1 MKIYDKELYG
11 TVEPGK
17 KALILYTSTTGFS
30 KMVVDRWEVELR
42 EYGFEVDVFRATNIK
57 DYPVI
62 RDYDLLVTGT
72 GIIGGVPERQ
82 LLAALGAGN
91 YTNVDILNKLG
102 GTGEAPQYGRGGA
115 PLKKAII
122 FATHSGSHRG
132 PSQVTGALGI
142 ERLIV
147 EDLGFQVVG
156 MFSCVGYDARR
167 WRSHNTC
174 NGLAKAMNTTHENV
188 WQILEEY
195 FVNPESP
202 MIKAL
207 SEKDRA
213 LVAKY
218 AGMQQEH
225 DEEYNGEPDH
235 WANKKLAR
243 PREKDL
249 VKAEI
254 FLAEIIEDMFL
265 PVEKET
271 INTTYISIA

>member
-11 TVEPGK
+11 TVEKGK
-17 KALILYTSTTGFS
+17 RALILYTSTTGFS

-42 EYGFEVDVFRATNIK
+42 EYGFDVDVFRATNIK

-62 RDYDLLVTGT
+62 KDYDLLVTGT

-91 YTNVDILNKLG
+91 YTNLDILSKPG
-102 GTGEAPQYGRGGA
+102 GTNEPPQWGRGV

-142 ERLIV
+142 LRLIV
-147 EDLGFQVVG
+147 GDLGFQVIG
-156 MFSCVGYDARR
+156 EFACVGYDASR

-195 FVNPESP
+195 FVNPESE

-207 SEKDRA
+207 SEEDRA

-218 AGMQQEH
+218 AGMQQKH
-225 DEEYNGEPDH
+225 DAEYIGEPDH
-235 WANKKLAR
+235 WANKKLAS

-254 FLAEIIEDMFL
+254 FMAEIIEDMFI

-271 INTTYISIA
+271 INTTHICIA